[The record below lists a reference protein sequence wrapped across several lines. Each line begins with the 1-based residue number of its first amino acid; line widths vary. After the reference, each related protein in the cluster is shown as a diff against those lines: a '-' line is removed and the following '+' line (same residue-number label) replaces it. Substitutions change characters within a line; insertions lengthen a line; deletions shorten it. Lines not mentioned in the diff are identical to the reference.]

1 MSIFLPNDND
11 NYQTIDNYLLNIH
24 IDFSNDDSTFI
35 IHEIKSSLIELRGE
49 SFNVDLNFLEFNYL
63 LQDAA
68 ANVDDTNAILSILYS
83 RYRTYI
89 QSHTR
94 SFRNN
99 FVGYI
104 ENLLIN
110 EYEDLKLHN
119 VNNKVF
125 LDDLDKITNIIHEI
139 LTEERYILRFV
150 I

>member
-1 MSIFLPNDND
+1 M
-11 NYQTIDNYLLNIH
+11 NIH

-119 VNNKVF
+119 VNNEVF
-125 LDDLDKITNIIHEI
+125 LDDLDKITYIIHEI